1 MFELI
6 WTRCWLLLSACSRS
20 QNSFLERSNQRQL
33 VGWLRTSRAFTT
45 PAITTIAIFVDVSLS
60 VDQVLDRFLR
70 CLAKVKTHR
79 NVFSRSTPR
88 LGLWW
93 PKKNRRCHWLII
105 CACYTANFLLQNAL
119 THSSS
124 SLGSFIDDVVIC
136 GLLDRL
142 FLSRLGDWL
151 LSDAN
156 FFFEVAL
163 QRVNKEWFLSI
174 DYWLVV
180 FASMNCFET

>member
-20 QNSFLERSNQRQL
+20 QNSFLERPNQRQL
-33 VGWLRTSRAFTT
+33 VGWLRTSRVFTT
-45 PAITTIAIFVDVSLS
+45 PATIAIFVDVSLS

-79 NVFSRSTPR
+79 NVFSRSTSR

-93 PKKNRRCHWLII
+93 PKKNCRCHWLII
-105 CACYTANFLLQNAL
+105 RACHTANFLLQNAL
-119 THSSS
+119 THSCSS
-124 SLGSFIDDVVIC
+124 SLKSFIDDVIIC
-136 GLLDRL
+136 GLFDRL
-142 FLSRLGDWL
+142 FLSRLGDWRL

-156 FFFEVAL
+156 FFLKVAR
-163 QRVNKEWFLSI
+163 QRVDKEWFLSI